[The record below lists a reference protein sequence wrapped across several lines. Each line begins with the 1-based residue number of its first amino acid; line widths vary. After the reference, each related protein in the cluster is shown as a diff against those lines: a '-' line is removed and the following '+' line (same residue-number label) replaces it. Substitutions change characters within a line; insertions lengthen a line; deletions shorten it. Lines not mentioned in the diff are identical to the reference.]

1 MNSISLIGSD
11 TIVVGGRVLT
21 DFGEGDV
28 ATLTFP
34 NEIMNV
40 KTGKNGNSI
49 FALNN
54 TGLQCDV
61 SLRILRGSDDDKVLN
76 GIIADLLNDPA
87 SFVVL
92 DGQFVK
98 RVGDGTGV
106 VTNDTYIVGGG
117 VPTRQVGA
125 AENADGNTDP
135 AIAIYEFKF
144 TNTRRAIL

>member
-1 MNSISLIGSD
+1 MNSISLTGAD
-11 TIVVGGRVLT
+11 TIVIGGRVLT
-21 DFGEGDV
+21 DFADGDV
-28 ATLTFP
+28 ATLAFP
-34 NEIMNV
+34 NEVMSV

-49 FALNN
+49 FSLNN
-54 TGLQCDV
+54 TGLQCDL
-61 SLRILRGSDDDKVLN
+61 SLRVLRGSDDDKFLN
-76 GIIADLLNDPA
+76 AILSDLLNDPP

-98 RVGDGTGV
+98 RIGDGSGF

-125 AENADGNTDP
+125 AENAEGNTDP
-135 AIAIYEFKF
+135 AVAVYEFKF

>member
-1 MNSISLIGSD
+1 MNSISLTGAD

-21 DFGEGDV
+21 DFADGDV
-28 ATLTFP
+28 ATLAFP

-54 TGLQCDV
+54 TGVQCDFT
-61 SLRILRGSDDDKVLN
+61 LRVLRGSDDDKFLN
-76 GIIADLLNDPA
+76 GIVADLLNDPA
-87 SFVVL
+87 AFVVL

-98 RVGDGTGV
+98 RIGDGSGI

-117 VPTRQVGA
+117 VPNRQVGA
-125 AENADGNTDP
+125 AENSDGNTDT
-135 AIAIYEFKF
+135 AVAVYEFKF